1 MSEGAATWRSMSS
14 SAFVDEIL
22 HKYNCDTAT
31 NNFFSRMSSETLEER
46 IAALKGHVFS
56 NTNSQSANCD
66 QTNCDE
72 GSKIDLSNNTP
83 PLRLSM
89 LTNADSRHNQSGHK
103 VDSINSTK
111 TRDTG
116 EHAERD
122 NRAPNTKNNG
132 ETFEP
137 GGDTF
142 SRSHSA
148 LDERSHPRNYYDE
161 SVSAGHSV
169 IVNCCD
175 KADDKEDVLCLD
187 HSKQLNSYPVVVIT
201 PAMMEEEGL
210 DECVDNTKTNGELCA
225 AMITLTDTA
234 DSCSLSSVGSCSES
248 EILTDDEPS
257 DDEIKQPVE
266 DKSEKVNSRWKKIR
280 SMIHWSP
287 FVQNFKK
294 KYPWVQLA
302 GHQGCF
308 KPGEN
313 GMILKK
319 STEKE
324 RECLDKLMR
333 DILRPYIP
341 EYRGEVP
348 KGNERYLEMQDLLQ
362 DFDSPSV
369 MDCKMGTRTY
379 LEDELAKAK
388 SKPRKDLFQKM
399 IEVDP
404 NEPTEEEKREGGIT
418 KPRYMRWRE
427 QLSSTASLGFRI
439 EGIKTGDQKPNKD
452 FKKTRTKEDVDKVFT
467 AFIGNDEKIRRK
479 YVRRLKAIRATLES
493 SPFFH
498 SHEVVGS
505 SLLFVHDAFGKAS
518 VWMIDFGKTV
528 PLQDG
533 MWLDHRKP
541 WQEGNHED
549 GYLWGLDNMVDIW
562 AQS

>member
-1 MSEGAATWRSMSS
+1 M
-14 SAFVDEIL
+14 L
-22 HKYNCDTAT
+22 
-31 NNFFSRMSSETLEER
+31 
-46 IAALKGHVFS
+46 
-56 NTNSQSANCD
+56 TNSDSNCNQSEFIVD
-66 QTNCDE
+66 L
-72 GSKIDLSNNTP
+72 SKSNNT
-83 PLRLSM
+83 S
-89 LTNADSRHNQSGHK
+89 SK
-103 VDSINSTK
+103 
-111 TRDTG
+111 G
-116 EHAERD
+116 EDAERQNRVSNSKEIIASGASSFSYSSLNLSPSGVNRTGYEGDSELASTALNWSDKLND
-122 NRAPNTKNNG
+122 NAVSLCSEYSER
-132 ETFEP
+132 
-137 GGDTF
+137 
-142 SRSHSA
+142 RSS
-148 LDERSHPRNYYDE
+148 N
-161 SVSAGHSV
+161 
-169 IVNCCD
+169 
-175 KADDKEDVLCLD
+175 
-187 HSKQLNSYPVVVIT
+187 PVVVIT
-201 PAMMEEEGL
+201 PAMAEEGL
-210 DECVDNTKTNGELCA
+210 EDCVEIRNMNTNGELSA
-225 AMITLTDTA
+225 AMLKDNHDT
-234 DSCSLSSVGSCSES
+234 CSLSSVGSCSEN

-257 DDEIKQPVE
+257 DDEIKPPVE
-266 DKSEKVNSRWKKIR
+266 EKSEKINSRWKKIR

-324 RECLDKLMR
+324 RECLAKLMK

-341 EYRGEVP
+341 EYRGEVN
-348 KGNERYLEMQDLLQ
+348 KGGERYLEMQDLLQ

-399 IEVDP
+399 IEIDP
-404 NEPTEEEKREGGIT
+404 NEPTEEEKREAGIT

-439 EGIKTGDQKPNKD
+439 EGIKKGDQKPNKD
-452 FKKTRTKEDVDKVFT
+452 FKKTRTKEDVDTVF
-467 AFIGNDEKIRRK
+467 AEFIGNDEQIRRK
-479 YVRRLKAIRATLES
+479 YLRRLKAIRATLES
-493 SPFFH
+493 SPFFR
-498 SHEVVGS
+498 SHEVIGS

-528 PLQDG
+528 PLKDG
-533 MWLDHRKP
+533 MWLDHRLP

-562 AQS
+562 AQR